1 MNQLI
6 MYWNLK
12 LTLWFQYFLTILWSK
27 EFDHAY
33 HGIIRF
39 VRSDPDII
47 VGTGKKRFL
56 LSGESFPINQF
67 VGSTFQLKNGLVTY
81 VFEFK
86 IRALLLVVSCVV
98 SHVIIHFHFVIDAC
112 LFNLICSWNVNC
124 WCLFFF
130 FFFFFFFV
138 LLNFYR
144 FKRPCFTPYLD
155 IFYLYRPTLKLTS
168 CKMHY

>member
-12 LTLWFQYFLTILWSK
+12 LTLWFQYFLTILRSK
-27 EFDHAY
+27 EFDFAY
-33 HGIIRF
+33 HGIIRS

-47 VGTGKKRFL
+47 ARIGKKRFL
-56 LSGESFPINQF
+56 LLDESFPISKF
-67 VGSTFQLKNGLVTY
+67 VESTFQLKNGLVTY
-81 VFEFK
+81 VFESG
-86 IRALLLVVSCVV
+86 IRALLLVVSCDV

-112 LFNLICSWNVNC
+112 LFNLMCSWNVNC
-124 WCLFFF
+124 WCLL

-144 FKRPCFTPYLD
+144 FKNGHVLPP
-155 IFYLYRPTLKLTS
+155 I
-168 CKMHY
+168 